1 MKTKEKY
8 KIVKE
13 YNRETGELLS
23 EQIKRIVTEKE
34 KAIINNKDE
43 LRRMNKVLGGFLR
56 VMYVE
61 NELLFNKIGLDS
73 SEVARVL
80 YLATY
85 MDYENKRLI

>member
-13 YNRETGELLS
+13 YDRETGELLS
-23 EQIKRIVTEKE
+23 EQVKRIVTEKE

-43 LRRMNKVLGGFLR
+43 LKRSNARLGGFLR

-61 NELLFNKIGLDS
+61 N
-73 SEVARVL
+73 
-80 YLATY
+80 
-85 MDYENKRLI
+85 

>member
-61 NELLFNKIGLDS
+61 NELLFNKIGLD
-73 SEVARVL
+73 
-80 YLATY
+80 
-85 MDYENKRLI
+85 